1 MPANLVSCSSIGTHC
16 IQRNDECR
24 IVVIDGIVIKFT
36 PTQYRL
42 LVLLLEGQP
51 VADAQLLRATLT
63 GNINSPISNYKVLE
77 KHIEKI
83 RSKLCLHGL
92 TIHRIAKYGY
102 LLLADAC

>member
-1 MPANLVSCSSIGTHC
+1 MPSNLVSCSSIGTHC

-42 LVLLLEGQP
+42 LVLLLEGRP

-63 GNINSPISNYKVLE
+63 CGEDSPISRVLE

-83 RSKLCLHGL
+83 RSKLRLYGL